1 MELLLAAGY
10 FRVRI
15 KGLSEFDKV
24 IIPVP
29 LSLARVP
36 FRIQTSTALVGSRRT
51 GLEYTSLQFHG
62 GHRCSL
68 SRECSTRSETVGMLS
83 LSFLPSV

>member
-24 IIPVP
+24 TFHFFC
-29 LSLARVP
+29 LHGHS
-36 FRIQTSTALVGSRRT
+36 S
-51 GLEYTSLQFHG
+51 SLQVVG
-62 GHRCSL
+62 GLAWTIQACNF
-68 SRECSTRSETVGMLS
+68 TVDIDILYQENAILGQKLYEHI
-83 LSFLPSV
+83 F

>member
-24 IIPVP
+24 IVDFFHSVDNQTN
-29 LSLARVP
+29 LFHNEKVVGGLAWS
-36 FRIQTSTALVGSRRT
+36 IQACN
-51 GLEYTSLQFHG
+51 F
-62 GHRCSL
+62 
-68 SRECSTRSETVGMLS
+68 TVDIDVLYQENAHLGQKL
-83 LSFLPSV
+83 